1 MAETEN
7 REAAMRHVL
16 LACTVLIA
24 VTACS
29 PKGGVPA
36 ASSSVA
42 AGVHYIDQTVKVG
55 NAEVVVN
62 EMWSIVDYPEAPK
75 GAVAVAVR
83 WTVHNAGDKPL
94 TDKAFPVM
102 RLVDGKGVVYNPDKA
117 LTEAIRDDRA
127 MSDPDG
133 SDLNPGLAET
143 RLAVFEVAAAR
154 FNLSDWYMLPAD
166 GVKMAF
172 CSQAQALDG
181 KCPAS
186 MGVSAS

>member
-1 MAETEN
+1 
-7 REAAMRHVL
+7 MRRIL
-16 LACTVLIA
+16 FACTVVLA

-29 PKGGVPA
+29 PKGQPI
-36 ASSSVA
+36 ASSSA
-42 AGVHYIDQTVKVG
+42 APAGVHYIDQTVKVG
-55 NAEVVVN
+55 DAEVVVN

-83 WTVHNAGDKPL
+83 YTVHNAGDLPL

-102 RLVDGKGVVYNPDKA
+102 RLVDGKGTAYNPDKA
-117 LTEAIRDDRA
+117 LTEAIRDDRD

-154 FNLSDWYMLPAD
+154 FNLSDWYMVPAD

-172 CSQAQALDG
+172 CTQAQALDG

-186 MGVSAS
+186 MSAPAAGA

>member
-1 MAETEN
+1 MFRPAL
-7 REAAMRHVL
+7 AFAFVL
-16 LACTVLIA
+16 A
-24 VTACS
+24 VVVSGCS
-29 PKGGVPA
+29 PKSGAPA
-36 ASSSVA
+36 ATLSSSA
-42 AGVHYIDQTVKVG
+42 SGVHYIDQTVKAG
-55 NAEVVVN
+55 DTEVVVN
-62 EMWSIVDYPEAPK
+62 EMWSIVDYPEASK

-94 TDKAFPVM
+94 TDKTFPVM
-102 RLVDGKGVVYNPDKA
+102 RLVDGKGTVYTPDKA
-117 LTEAIRDDRA
+117 LTEALRNDQD

-143 RLAVFEVAAAR
+143 RLSVFEVAANR

-172 CSQAQALDG
+172 CTQAQALDG

-186 MGVSAS
+186 MGAPAVAGG